1 MTKLA
6 VLDIGPNSIHL
17 VLAEVEPDSSY
28 KILDRFKDMTR
39 LGDGAFKNRRLS
51 NAAMARGLEVIRTLA
66 TLASNKGYERIEAV
80 ATSAVREARNGGG
93 VFREGGRRT
102 GLTARGGTGPE
113 EAPLIFPGGPR
124 SKDPTGR
131 PRRVVGPGR

>member
-6 VLDIGPNSIHL
+6 VLDIGTNSIHL

-80 ATSAVREARNGGG
+80 ATSAVREARNGGEFLEE
-93 VFREGGRRT
+93 VARQT
-102 GLTARGGTGPE
+102 GLT
-113 EAPLIFPGGPR
+113 IGPR
-124 SKDPTGR
+124 WWWTWAEALSS
-131 PRRVVGPGR
+131 

>member
-6 VLDIGPNSIHL
+6 VLDIGTNSIHL

-66 TLASNKGYERIEAV
+66 TLAGNKGYERIEAV
-80 ATSAVREARNGGG
+80 ATSAVREARNGPTTESLPAQPP
-93 VFREGGRRT
+93 V
-102 GLTARGGTGPE
+102 P
-113 EAPLIFPGGPR
+113 APQQR
-124 SKDPTGR
+124 DR
-131 PRRVVGPGR
+131 

>member
-6 VLDIGPNSIHL
+6 VLDIGTNSIHL

-93 VFREGGRRT
+93 VLAGEERQTGMTARAVTGQEGGR
-102 GLTARGGTGPE
+102 LVF
-113 EAPLIFPGGPR
+113 L
-124 SKDPTGR
+124 
-131 PRRVVGPGR
+131 RVRLS

>member
-6 VLDIGPNSIHL
+6 VLDIGTNSIHL

-66 TLASNKGYERIEAV
+66 TLASNKGYERTEAV
-80 ATSAVREARNGGG
+80 ATSAVREARKGGE
-93 VFREGGRRT
+93 VV
-102 GLTARGGTGPE
+102 E
-113 EAPLIFPGGPR
+113 EAAEHSGMAAR
-124 SKDPTGR
+124 
-131 PRRVVGPGR
+131 

>member
-6 VLDIGPNSIHL
+6 VLDIGTNSIHL

-80 ATSAVREARNGGG
+80 ATSAVREARNGG
-93 VFREGGRRT
+93 RCLGGRARE
-102 GLTARGGTGPE
+102 TA
-113 EAPLIFPGGPR
+113 L
-124 SKDPTGR
+124 R
-131 PRRVVGPGR
+131 PRAGPA

>member
-6 VLDIGPNSIHL
+6 VLDIGTNSIHL

-80 ATSAVREARNGGG
+80 ATSAVREATNGGG
-93 VFREGGRRT
+93 VLEEGAAPHSEP
-102 GLTARGGTGPE
+102 ARG
-113 EAPLIFPGGPR
+113 A
-124 SKDPTGR
+124 SR
-131 PRRVVGPGR
+131 PDAG

>member
-6 VLDIGPNSIHL
+6 VLDIGTNSIHL

-39 LGDGAFKNRRLS
+39 LDDGAFKNRRLS

-66 TLASNKGYERIEAV
+66 TLASNKGYERIEDV
-80 ATSAVREARNGGG
+80 ATRAVREARKGGG
-93 VFREGGRRT
+93 VI
-102 GLTARGGTGPE
+102 AS
-113 EAPLIFPGGPR
+113 EA
-124 SKDPTGR
+124 
-131 PRRVVGPGR
+131 

>member
-6 VLDIGPNSIHL
+6 VLDIGTNSIHL

-80 ATSAVREARNGGG
+80 ATSAVRDARNGGE
-93 VFREGGRRT
+93 FFEGGARQT
-102 GLTARGGTGPE
+102 GLTARGGTRQGE
-113 EAPLIFPGGPR
+113 GPLIYLGVRPSKGPSDR
-124 SKDPTGR
+124 
-131 PRRVVGPGR
+131 

>member
-93 VFREGGRRT
+93 VFEGGGRAT
-102 GLTARGGTGPE
+102 GQTAAGGTGRGG
-113 EAPLIFPGGPR
+113 APLTLPVGPPDT
-124 SKDPTGR
+124 DPTGWAA
-131 PRRVVGPGR
+131 RRRA